1 MTAQKLVDNF
11 NTLMCEGYLSLM
23 LRKVVAGLF
32 AFSAF
37 TFGLVPTAH
46 AADGDGTCDL
56 PGSGTSVAPWQ
67 IDSQADLSE
76 IGVGDCTANYD
87 QNHYYILTDNI
98 TLTGTWAPIPGL
110 YSNPGFTASFDGDG
124 YTISGL
130 QVTGNGNAVGLFGD
144 VRSAVIKDL
153 TLKGS
158 SISGNDRV
166 GSLVGFS
173 NESTIQNVR
182 VEMSGD
188 VTGSTNVGGVVGE
201 AWNSNI
207 SEVFFFSLGKAQG
220 GQYVGGAIGAI
231 TEGLVSAIHVES
243 EVIGTVNV
251 TGGVIGMVAT
261 TGPRTFEQ
269 LFYKGHLYGHAEVGG
284 LLGYAWFT
292 SWPGESLTIRYSAVL
307 GTIETRYNIEPYA
320 FLGLAGQFLNGGA
333 YQANYI
339 NAQFNKCMNANNCTQ
354 QAATDV
360 TGQQTD
366 KPATYTSNL
375 YSQVGTSTVAATTAT
390 AADLGNPTSFNAQ
403 WRLAAQA
410 GGAVVNA
417 ANYSWVLDTTGER
430 NSGLPFPVKLHN
442 AGLFGSCDPGRY
454 SVSGFQPCAT
464 APAGKYVATRAATT
478 TVDCAAGTFQPNAGA
493 SYCLPATAG
502 HYVANSAA
510 TAETPCPAGTYQS
523 STGQMVCLHSPAGSY
538 VANPG
543 AINHTLCAAGSYQP
557 STNQTSCVLAGVG
570 FYVPAP
576 GAVAEIACA
585 AGTQS
590 LAAGASACV
599 AISSSPTTYQG
610 PIVLGAAGEAEI
622 GSEVTLQGSALGEV
636 SGASIDSIDCPIVT
650 QSESS
655 LTISL
660 PDELTPGSKD
670 LTLNSASGK
679 IVIQGALKVSRQAGE
694 SFTKSKVSINRK
706 GDMVRYF
713 VQNPVGLGKVQ
724 FFLNGKEL
732 AWVRALDG
740 FDPKLKR
747 MGYFV
752 RTRALVSGVNKTEIR
767 VANRLVK
774 TQTFTK

>member
-1 MTAQKLVDNF
+1 
-11 NTLMCEGYLSLM
+11 MCEGYLSLM

-32 AFSAF
+32 AISVF
-37 TFGLVPTAH
+37 TLGLEPTAY

-87 QNHYYILTDNI
+87 QNHYYILTGNI
-98 TLTGTWAPIPGL
+98 TLTGTWTPIPGL

-130 QVTGNGNAVGLFGD
+130 QVTGNANAVGLFGD

-201 AWNSNI
+201 ASNSNI
-207 SEVFFFSLGKAQG
+207 SEVFFFSLGKVQG

-261 TGPRTFEQ
+261 TGPRTLEQ
-269 LFYKGHLYGHAEVGG
+269 LFYKGHLYGYAEVGG

-292 SWPGESLTIRYSAVL
+292 SWPGETLTIKYSAVL
-307 GTIETRYNIEPYA
+307 GIIETRYNIEPYA
-320 FLGLAGQFLNGGA
+320 FLGLAGQLFSNGA
-333 YQANYI
+333 YEANYI
-339 NAQFNKCMNANNCTQ
+339 NAQFNKCVNANNCTQ
-354 QAATDV
+354 QIATDV

-375 YSQVGTSTVAATTAT
+375 YAQVGASSVAATTAT
-390 AADLGNPTSFNAQ
+390 AADLGNPTSFSAQ
-403 WRLAAQA
+403 WRLVTQA
-410 GGAVVNA
+410 GGAAVNA
-417 ANYSWVLDTTGER
+417 ANYSWVLDTSGSR
-430 NSGLPFPVKLHN
+430 NSGMPFPAKLHN
-442 AGLFGSCDPGRY
+442 AGFFGSCDPGRY
-454 SVSGFQPCAT
+454 SVSGFQPCAA

-478 TVDCAAGTFQPNAGA
+478 AVDCAAGTFQPNAGA

-502 HYVANSAA
+502 HYVANAAA

-557 STNQTSCVLAGVG
+557 STNETSCVLAGVG

-599 AISSSPTTYQG
+599 AISSSPNAYQG
-610 PIVLGAAGEAEI
+610 PIVLGASGVAEI
-622 GSEVTLQGSALGEV
+622 GGEATLRGSGLGEV
-636 SGASIDSIDCPIVT
+636 TSAAIDSIDCPIVT
-650 QSESS
+650 QSANS

-660 PDELTPGSKD
+660 PEELTPGRKD
-670 LTLNSASGK
+670 LTLESASGK
-679 IVIQGALKVSRQAGE
+679 VVIQGAFRVSSPTGGSISKA
-694 SFTKSKVSINRK
+694 KVSITRK
-706 GDMVRYF
+706 GDSVRYF

-724 FFLNGKEL
+724 FLLNGKEL
-732 AWVRALDG
+732 AWIRALDG
-740 FDPKLKR
+740 SDPKVMR
-747 MGYFV
+747 VGYFV
-752 RTRALVSGVNKTEIR
+752 RTRALASGLNRTEIR
-767 VANRLVK
+767 VANKPVK
-774 TQTFTK
+774 SQTFTK